1 MVLVCF
7 HVIILEYNV
16 NLMKVAAGYFLYLN
30 DMTPGK
36 HKIDLKVIDLLKG
49 NEGPP
54 PRFDPPREGVMILT

>member
-30 DMTPGK
+30 DMTLGK

-49 NEGPP
+49 K
-54 PRFDPPREGVMILT
+54 